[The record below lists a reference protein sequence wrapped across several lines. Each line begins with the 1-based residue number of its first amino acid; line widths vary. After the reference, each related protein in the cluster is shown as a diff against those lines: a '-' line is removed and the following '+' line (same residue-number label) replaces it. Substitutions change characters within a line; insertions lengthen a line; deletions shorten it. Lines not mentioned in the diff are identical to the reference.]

1 MFRFCLVTMVTLS
14 SIPLLNSTALADLQV
29 GAAIV
34 NISPNEFPV
43 IVNGN
48 MTASSGQKIKT
59 PVNARAIVISDG
71 TESIAMVV
79 VDSCMIPTMLL
90 DDAKHRAAKRS
101 KLKPDHIM
109 ISATHTHTAPSSMG
123 LLGSDVDLAYVPLL
137 REGIVEAI
145 VAAESNLQPARVGW
159 GTAQAP
165 EFTALRRWIRRPDR
179 VDTDPFGNPTIRAN
193 MHAGRNPDDVTGE
206 SGPEDPQLSL
216 IAFESHAGVP
226 IAVLSNFSMHYF
238 GDSPISADYFGLFAN
253 GLQDYIKTKHPD
265 AKNVV
270 AAMSHGCSG
279 DIWRRDYTQTDHS
292 AYSTIE
298 SYTEGLL
305 KIATET
311 FDTIEFEN
319 ADSIAMA
326 ESRLHLPY
334 RVPDQQRLEW
344 GQRIVESMEGRM
356 PKTITEVYAREQV
369 LLHELQST
377 DVVVQAIRIGEIAIA
392 TTPNETYAL
401 SGLKLKRQSPLEKTM
416 VIELANG
423 ADGYIPPPEQH
434 PLGGYN
440 TFAARSAGLEA
451 QAEPKIIAAG
461 MRLLEE
467 VSGKARRP
475 HMQPQGPACTA
486 MLEAAPLGYWRLDE
500 MEAPVARDISGHQRD
515 GIYEP
520 GVVFFLA
527 GPHSSAFTN
536 DMDPNRSA
544 HFAGGRMRS
553 RISGLKDGYSVSM
566 WFWNGMPVEA
576 RETAG
581 WLFSRDHAHSITS
594 AGEHLGV
601 AGVGDH
607 QGRLMFQQGTGNEPV
622 FGTTPIERWTWN
634 HLVLVR
640 EGSKVRVY
648 LNGNEE
654 AELQSDSLANLA
666 GGVDSIFFG
675 GRSDNDSNWEGRLD
689 EIAIFDR
696 ALTADEMKPIAAK

>member
-440 TFAARSAGLEA
+440 TFAARSAGLET